1 MGRTPQEGTP
11 VCSIHPVRYNMI
23 LYIGLLILVRVQASG
38 GVVMFN
44 NAISLPNT

>member
-11 VCSIHPVRYNMI
+11 VCSIHPVRYMI

-38 GVVMFN
+38 GVVIFN